1 MILQVGL
8 GNGSLAVFRR
18 NFYSLSWD
26 ILSPQFVPLGSADT
40 PVTSLLPVNKA
51 GIYAACGKSVWVVD
65 VITNEQVRSK
75 TNLLVNICFT
85 LLQSTPQGP
94 MHSLLTNLFYQRNF
108 KKNVI

>member
-1 MILQVGL
+1 MGL

-26 ILSPQFVPLGSADT
+26 ILSPQFVPLGSGDT

-75 TNLLVNICFT
+75 AKKTLLINFCFT
-85 LLQSTPQGP
+85 LL
-94 MHSLLTNLFYQRNF
+94 ND
-108 KKNVI
+108 K